1 MVPSMCVPSIRS
13 FIRFMQRR
21 KVDLPQ
27 PDGPMKAVI
36 LFLAML
42 RFTSVRAWK
51 SPYQKL
57 KSETVMALCAASG
70 ALR

>member
-1 MVPSMCVPSIRS
+1 MAPSLRVPSIRS
-13 FIRFMQRR
+13 FMRFMQRR

-27 PDGPMKAVI
+27 PDGPMNAVI

-42 RFTSVRAWK
+42 RFTSVSAWK

-57 KSETVMALCAASG
+57 NSETVIALSAGAG
-70 ALR
+70 ALW